1 MPPVVR
7 RPPLA
12 ARGLRRLRRAVA
24 PVLFLLPMSAAFPA
38 APPPPAAVPA
48 AVSAAPDT
56 VVLLHGLGRT
66 RLSLLR
72 LARALEAEGYRVV
85 NLTYP
90 SRTRPLEWL
99 AAVWLPAQLAAH
111 APAPPVSSAAPSPR
125 LHVVTHSMG
134 GILVRLWLR
143 ETGAPPHLGRVVML
157 APPNAGSELPDRLAA
172 WPAFR
177 WATGLNG
184 CRLGTGPDS
193 LPRALGPWPAPASP
207 LGIIAGTKPIPL
219 LPSAWVPAPHDGKVS
234 VASTHLAGE
243 SAHLALPLSH
253 TWLPW
258 HRTTVAAVRA
268 FLRTGTFSAAA
279 PSAPILSP
287 RSAAPPAAAP

>member
-1 MPPVVR
+1 MSAALPAVP
-7 RPPLA
+7 PPLA
-12 ARGLRRLRRAVA
+12 ANPA
-24 PVLFLLPMSAAFPA
+24 PPLPAASAAPA
-38 APPPPAAVPA
+38 SA
-48 AVSAAPDT
+48 SAAPDT

-66 RLSLLR
+66 RLSLLH
-72 LARALEAEGYRVV
+72 LARALAADGYRVV

-99 AAVWLPAQLAAH
+99 AATWLPAQLAAH
-111 APAPPVSSAAPSPR
+111 VPAAALAAVPGPPDSAAASSDPAVAPPR
-125 LHVVTHSMG
+125 LHFVTHSMG

-143 ETGAPPHLGRVVML
+143 ETGTPPHLGRVVML

-184 CRLGTGPDS
+184 RRLGTGPAS
-193 LPRALGPWPAPASP
+193 LPRALGPWPAPTSP
-207 LGIIAGTKPIPL
+207 LGIIAGTKPLPL
-219 LPSAWVPAPHDGKVS
+219 LPAAWVPAPHDGKVS

-243 SAHLALPLSH
+243 SAHLSLPLSH

-258 HRTTVAAVRA
+258 HRTAVAAVRT
-268 FLRTGTFSAAA
+268 FLRTGAFA
-279 PSAPILSP
+279 P
-287 RSAAPPAAAP
+287 AAPPAAVSALESHSLPAAPPAVPAP

>member
-1 MPPVVR
+1 MSVALPAVPPH
-7 RPPLA
+7 PA
-12 ARGLRRLRRAVA
+12 A
-24 PVLFLLPMSAAFPA
+24 SAAPA
-38 APPPPAAVPA
+38 AA
-48 AVSAAPDT
+48 SAAPDT

-111 APAPPVSSAAPSPR
+111 APAPSVSAAAPSPR
-125 LHVVTHSMG
+125 LHLVTHSMG

-143 ETGAPPHLGRVVML
+143 ENGPPPHLGRVVML

-184 CRLGTGPDS
+184 RRLGTGPDS

-207 LGIIAGTKPIPL
+207 LGVIAGTKPIPL
-219 LPSAWVPAPHDGKVS
+219 LPFAWVPAPHDGKVS

-268 FLRTGTFSAAA
+268 FLRTGAFA
-279 PSAPILSP
+279 P
-287 RSAAPPAAAP
+287 AAPPAAVSALKSHSLPAAPPAVPAP